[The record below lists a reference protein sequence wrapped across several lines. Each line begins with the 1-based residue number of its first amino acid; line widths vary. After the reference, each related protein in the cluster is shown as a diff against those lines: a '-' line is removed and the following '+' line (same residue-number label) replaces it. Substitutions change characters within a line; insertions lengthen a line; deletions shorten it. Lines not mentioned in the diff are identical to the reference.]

1 MPQTF
6 TIVSAVPTVPSSCGN
21 LNSPASGAVDVA
33 VDLPNMEWDAVAG
46 ATGYRVSVSGSSST
60 ANNIADQNITA
71 TTFPFANNFD
81 NGETVTVTIIPFNAQ
96 GDAVGCMP
104 QTFTIVSSV
113 PTVPSSCAALTNP
126 LNEANN
132 VAVTSTINW
141 STVADADGYRLR
153 VGTSPGGNDILADE
167 DVGLLTSYM
176 LLDELP
182 ENTTIYILITPYNA
196 QGDAAGCTEQRFTT
210 EALVDEEQE
219 SLYGFSPDGDGINEY
234 WEIVGIENY
243 PDNTVT
249 IFNRW
254 GDAVFEIEGYDN
266 NVNVFRGT
274 ANRLTKLGAGRLPE
288 GTYFFDI
295 QISGEHNLK
304 KLRGFLVL
312 KR

>member
-1 MPQTF
+1 M
-6 TIVSAVPTVPSSCGN
+6 
-21 LNSPASGAVDVA
+21 
-33 VDLPNMEWDAVAG
+33 
-46 ATGYRVSVSGSSST
+46 
-60 ANNIADQNITA
+60 
-71 TTFPFANNFD
+71 
-81 NGETVTVTIIPFNAQ
+81 
-96 GDAVGCMP
+96 
-104 QTFTIVSSV
+104 